1 MSSPAAGQA
10 AASPGRNTG
19 RNTGKDTG
27 EGRPTRVR
35 WKMFLLL
42 LGVVALNYIDRGSV
56 SVALPLITEDLGLSK
71 ETTGFVLSAFF
82 WTYALMQIPGG
93 WLIDRF
99 GPRVMAS
106 GACVGWGVA
115 QALTAASTGAGSLLG
130 YRLLLG
136 AVEAPVMPAGGKL
149 NAQWLPAKER
159 GRGAVLLDGGA
170 PLGAALGGIIIS
182 TLIAWTGS
190 WRISFVIAGVATV
203 VVGLLAHWYVRNTP
217 REHPGV
223 NEAEAAYIERAHAEE
238 DAEAPGTDERTGL
251 RPYLKHRSFWAMCLG
266 WMGFNGVFY
275 GLLTWG
281 PLYLSESKGF
291 DIKTIG
297 WSTLAIF
304 GAGFVGELIGG
315 WLADHWRSRGAGANK
330 VMRTLMGIAGAAV
343 VAGLLGVV
351 LVPDALTAVLLLS
364 GVLFF
369 LRWAGLFWSLPS
381 ILGGRANAGVVGG
394 AMNLAGNIAGI
405 VTPIVVGFI
414 VGGTGSYTWAL
425 LYFVGAGILFTAAS
439 LVLDYS
445 RRLAV
450 R

>member
-1 MSSPAAGQA
+1 MSTPSVGTTAEETTA
-10 AASPGRNTG
+10 AARGGRHS
-19 RNTGKDTG
+19 
-27 EGRPTRVR
+27 RVR
-35 WKMFLLL
+35 WKMFVLL

-82 WTYALMQIPGG
+82 WTYALMQIPSG
-93 WLIDRF
+93 WLADRF
-99 GPRVMAS
+99 GPRRMVS
-106 GACVGWGVA
+106 GACVGWGAA
-115 QALTAASTGAGSLLG
+115 QAVTAAATGAGSLLG

-170 PLGAALGGIIIS
+170 PLGAALGGVIIS
-182 TLIAWTGS
+182 ALIAWTGS
-190 WRISFVIAGVATV
+190 WRLSFVIAGILTVAI
-203 VVGLLAHWYVRNTP
+203 GLYAAWYIRDTP

-223 NEAEAAYIERAHAEE
+223 NDAEASYIERAHAEE
-238 DAEAPGTDERTGL
+238 DAAGPPDVRTGL
-251 RPYLKHRSFWAMCLG
+251 RPYLGHRSFWAMCLG

-281 PLYLSESKGF
+281 PLYLSETKGF

-297 WSTLAIF
+297 WSTLVIF
-304 GAGFVGELIGG
+304 GAGFVGELTGG
-315 WLADHWRSRGAGANK
+315 WLSDRWKAAGAGANK
-330 VMRTLMGIAGAAV
+330 VMRSMMGVAGTAV

-351 LVPDALTAVLLLS
+351 LVPDATTAVTLLS
-364 GVLFF
+364 VVMFF
-369 LRWAGLFWSLPS
+369 LRWAGLYWSLPS
-381 ILGGRANAGVVGG
+381 VLAGRANAGVVGG
-394 AMNLAGNIAGI
+394 AMNLSGNIAGI
-405 VTPIVVGFI
+405 VTPIAVGYI

-425 LYFVGAGILFTAAS
+425 LYFVGAGVLFTVSS

>member
-1 MSSPAAGQA
+1 MSTTPLGKTVPAATAPAG
-10 AASPGRNTG
+10 
-19 RNTGKDTG
+19 
-27 EGRPTRVR
+27 GRPSRVR
-35 WKMFLLL
+35 WKMFVLL

-56 SVALPLITEDLGLSK
+56 SVALPLITDDLGLSK

-93 WLIDRF
+93 WLADRF
-99 GPRVMAS
+99 GPRRMVS
-106 GACVGWGVA
+106 GACIGWGVA
-115 QALTAASTGAGSLLG
+115 QAATAAATGAGSLLG

-170 PLGAALGGIIIS
+170 PLGAALGGILIS
-182 TLIAWTGS
+182 ALIAWTGS
-190 WRISFVIAGVATV
+190 WRTSFVIAGVLTV
-203 VVGLLAHWYVRNTP
+203 FIGLCAAWYVRDTP

-223 NEAEAAYIERAHAEE
+223 NDAEAAYIESAHAAE
-238 DAEAPGTDERTGL
+238 DAAGPADERTGL
-251 RPYLKHRSFWAMCLG
+251 RPYLGHRSFWAMCLG

-281 PLYLSESKGF
+281 PLYLSETKGF

-297 WSTLAIF
+297 WSTLVIF
-304 GAGFVGELIGG
+304 GSGFVGELTGG
-315 WLADHWRSRGAGANK
+315 WISDRRKAAGAGANA
-330 VMRTLMGIAGAAV
+330 VMRTMMGVAGAAV

-351 LVPDALTAVLLLS
+351 LVPDPTTAVVLLS
-364 GVLFF
+364 AVMFF
-369 LRWAGLFWSLPS
+369 LRWAGLYWSLPS
-381 ILGGRANAGVVGG
+381 TLAGRSNAGVVGG

-405 VTPIVVGFI
+405 VTPIAVGYI

-425 LYFVGAGILFTAAS
+425 LYFVGAGVLFTVSS
-439 LVLDYS
+439 LVIDYS

>member
-1 MSSPAAGQA
+1 MSSSSAAETA
-10 AASPGRNTG
+10 ATAGSSGTTG
-19 RNTGKDTG
+19 TRAK
-27 EGRPTRVR
+27 PTRVR

-42 LGVVALNYIDRGSV
+42 LGVVSLNYIDRGSV
-56 SVALPLITEDLGLSK
+56 SVALPVITKDLQLSK

-82 WTYALMQIPGG
+82 WTYALMQIPSG
-93 WLIDRF
+93 WLADRF
-99 GPRVMAS
+99 GPRKMVA

-115 QALTAASTGAGSLLG
+115 QGLTAAATGAGSLLG

-149 NAQWLPAKER
+149 NAGWLPAKER

-182 TLIAWTGS
+182 GLLAWTGS
-190 WRISFVIAGVATV
+190 WRISFLVAGLLTVVAGLIAG
-203 VVGLLAHWYVRNTP
+203 WYIRNTP

-223 NEAEAAYIERAHAEE
+223 NDAEATYIEKAHEEE
-238 DAEAPGTDERTGL
+238 DAEGPVNERTGL
-251 RPYLKHRSFWAMCLG
+251 RPYLRYRSFWAMCLG

-281 PLYLSESKGF
+281 PLYLSEAKGF

-297 WSTLAIF
+297 WSTLVIF
-304 GAGFVGELIGG
+304 GSGFVGELIGG
-315 WLADHWRSRGAGANK
+315 WLCDRWKGTGAGANR
-330 VMRTLMGIAGAAV
+330 VMRTLMGIAGV
-343 VAGLLGVV
+343 SVIAGLLGVV
-351 LVPDALTAVLLLS
+351 LVPDAITAVVLLS
-364 GVLFF
+364 VVMFF

-394 AMNLAGNIAGI
+394 AMNLSGNIAGI

-425 LYFVGAGILFTAAS
+425 LYFVGSGVLFTLSS

-445 RRLAV
+445 KRLAV

>member
-1 MSSPAAGQA
+1 MSTTPLGKTVPAATAPAPAG
-10 AASPGRNTG
+10 
-19 RNTGKDTG
+19 
-27 EGRPTRVR
+27 GRPSRVR
-35 WKMFLLL
+35 WKMFVLL

-56 SVALPLITEDLGLSK
+56 SVALPLITDDLGLSK

-93 WLIDRF
+93 WLADRF
-99 GPRVMAS
+99 GPRRMVS
-106 GACVGWGVA
+106 GACIGWGVA
-115 QALTAASTGAGSLLG
+115 QAATAAATGAGSLLG

-170 PLGAALGGIIIS
+170 PLGAALGGILIS
-182 TLIAWTGS
+182 ALIAWTGS
-190 WRISFVIAGVATV
+190 WRTSFVIAGVLTV
-203 VVGLLAHWYVRNTP
+203 VIGLCAAWYVRDTP

-223 NEAEAAYIERAHAEE
+223 N
-238 DAEAPGTDERTGL
+238 DAEASYIESAHAAEDAAGPADERTGL
-251 RPYLKHRSFWAMCLG
+251 RPYLRHRSFWAMCLG

-281 PLYLSESKGF
+281 PLYLSETKGF

-297 WSTLAIF
+297 WSTLVIF
-304 GAGFVGELIGG
+304 GSGFVGELTGG
-315 WLADHWRSRGAGANK
+315 WISDRRKAAGAGANA
-330 VMRTLMGIAGAAV
+330 VMRTMMGVAGAAV

-351 LVPDALTAVLLLS
+351 LVPDPTTAVVLLS
-364 GVLFF
+364 AVMFF
-369 LRWAGLFWSLPS
+369 LRWAGLYWSLPS
-381 ILGGRANAGVVGG
+381 TLAGRSNAGVVGG

-405 VTPIVVGFI
+405 VTPIAVGYI

-425 LYFVGAGILFTAAS
+425 LYFVGAGVLFTVSS
-439 LVLDYS
+439 LVIDYS

>member
-1 MSSPAAGQA
+1 MSTPPVPETVPQAKAATPFG
-10 AASPGRNTG
+10 
-19 RNTGKDTG
+19 
-27 EGRPTRVR
+27 GRPSRVR
-35 WKMFLLL
+35 WKMFVLL

-93 WLIDRF
+93 WLADRF
-99 GPRVMAS
+99 GPRRMVS

-115 QALTAASTGAGSLLG
+115 QALTAAATGAGSLLG

-170 PLGAALGGIIIS
+170 PLGAALGGILIS
-182 TLIAWTGS
+182 ALIAWTGS
-190 WRISFVIAGVATV
+190 WRTSFVIAGVLTV
-203 VVGLLAHWYVRNTP
+203 LIGLFAAWYVRDTP

-223 NEAEAAYIERAHAEE
+223 NDAEATYIESAHAEE
-238 DAEAPGTDERTGL
+238 DAAGPADERTGL

-281 PLYLSESKGF
+281 PLYLSETKGF

-297 WSTLAIF
+297 WSTLVIF
-304 GAGFVGELIGG
+304 GAGFVGELTGG
-315 WLADHWRSRGAGANK
+315 WISDRRKAAGAGANA
-330 VMRTLMGIAGAAV
+330 VMRTMMGVAGVAV

-351 LVPDALTAVLLLS
+351 LVPDPITAVTLLS
-364 GVLFF
+364 VVMFF
-369 LRWAGLFWSLPS
+369 LRWAGLYWSLPS
-381 ILGGRANAGVVGG
+381 ILAGRANAGIVGG

-405 VTPIVVGFI
+405 VTPIAVGYI

-425 LYFVGAGILFTAAS
+425 LYFVGAGVLFTVSS
-439 LVLDYS
+439 LVIDYS

>member
-1 MSSPAAGQA
+1 MSTPPVPETVPQAKAATPSG
-10 AASPGRNTG
+10 
-19 RNTGKDTG
+19 
-27 EGRPTRVR
+27 GRPSRVR
-35 WKMFLLL
+35 WKMFVLL

-56 SVALPLITEDLGLSK
+56 SVALPLITKDLGLSK

-93 WLIDRF
+93 WLADRF
-99 GPRVMAS
+99 GPRRMVS

-115 QALTAASTGAGSLLG
+115 QALTAAATGAGSLLG

-170 PLGAALGGIIIS
+170 PLGAALGGILIS
-182 TLIAWTGS
+182 ALIAWTGS
-190 WRISFVIAGVATV
+190 WRTSFVIAGVLTV
-203 VVGLLAHWYVRNTP
+203 LIGLFAAWYVRDTP

-223 NEAEAAYIERAHAEE
+223 NDAEAAYIESAHAEE
-238 DAEAPGTDERTGL
+238 DAAGPADERTGL
-251 RPYLKHRSFWAMCLG
+251 RPYLGHRSFWAMCLG
-266 WMGFNGVFY
+266 WTGFNGVFY

-281 PLYLSESKGF
+281 PLYLSETKGF

-297 WSTLAIF
+297 WSTLVIF
-304 GAGFVGELIGG
+304 GAGFVGELTGG
-315 WLADHWRSRGAGANK
+315 WISDRRKAAGAGANA
-330 VMRTLMGIAGAAV
+330 VMRTMMGVAGAAV

-351 LVPDALTAVLLLS
+351 LVPDPITAVALLS
-364 GVLFF
+364 VVMFF
-369 LRWAGLFWSLPS
+369 LRWAGLYWSLPS
-381 ILGGRANAGVVGG
+381 TLAGRANAGIVGG

-405 VTPIVVGFI
+405 VTPIAVGYI

-425 LYFVGAGILFTAAS
+425 LYFVGAGVLFTVSS
-439 LVLDYS
+439 LVIDYS

>member
-1 MSSPAAGQA
+1 MTSSPAAKAVSA
-10 AASPGRNTG
+10 AGLAES
-19 RNTGKDTG
+19 
-27 EGRPTRVR
+27 RPTRVR
-35 WKMFLLL
+35 WKMFVLL

-93 WLIDRF
+93 WLADRF
-99 GPRVMAS
+99 GSRVMVS
-106 GACVGWGVA
+106 GSCVGWGVA
-115 QALTAASTGAGSLLG
+115 QGLTAAAGGVGSLLG

-136 AVEAPVMPAGGKL
+136 AAEAPVMPAGGKL

-170 PLGAALGGIIIS
+170 PLGAAIGGIAIS
-182 TLIAWTGS
+182 ALIAWTGS
-190 WRISFVIAGVATV
+190 WRISFVVAGVATV
-203 VVGLLAHWYVRNTP
+203 AVGLLAAWYIRNTP
-217 REHPGV
+217 AEHPGV
-223 NEAEAAYIERAHAEE
+223 NAAEAAYVQRAHAEE
-238 DAEAPGTDERTGL
+238 DARNPQDTRTGL
-251 RPYLKHRSFWAMCLG
+251 RPYLRHRSFWAMCLG

-281 PLYLSESKGF
+281 PLYLSETKGF
-291 DIKTIG
+291 DIKAIG
-297 WSTLAIF
+297 WSTLVIF
-304 GAGFVGELIGG
+304 GSGFVGELTGG
-315 WLADHWRSRGAGANK
+315 WLADRWRAAGAGTNR
-330 VMRTLMGIAGAAV
+330 VMRTLMGVSGTAV

-351 LVPDALTAVLLLS
+351 LVPDPVTAVALLS
-364 GVLFF
+364 AVLFF
-369 LRWAGLFWSLPS
+369 LRWAGLYWSLPS
-381 ILGGRANAGVVGG
+381 TLAGRANAGIVGG

-405 VTPIVVGFI
+405 VTPIAVGFI

-425 LYFVGAGILFTAAS
+425 LYFVGAGVLFTASS

>member
-1 MSSPAAGQA
+1 
-10 AASPGRNTG
+10 
-19 RNTGKDTG
+19 
-27 EGRPTRVR
+27 
-35 WKMFLLL
+35 MFVLL

-82 WTYALMQIPGG
+82 WTYALMQIPSG
-93 WLIDRF
+93 WLADRF
-99 GPRVMAS
+99 GARRMVS

-115 QALTAASTGAGSLLG
+115 QSVTAAATGAGSLLG

-182 TLIAWTGS
+182 ALIAWTDS
-190 WRISFVIAGVATV
+190 WRISFVVAGLLTV
-203 VVGLLAHWYVRNTP
+203 VAGLFAGWYIRNTP

-223 NEAEAAYIERAHAEE
+223 NDAEATYIEQAHAEE
-238 DAEAPGTDERTGL
+238 DATGPVNERAGL
-251 RPYLKHRSFWAMCLG
+251 RPYLKYRSFWAMCLG

-281 PLYLSESKGF
+281 PLYLSETKGF

-297 WSTLAIF
+297 WSTLVIF
-304 GAGFVGELIGG
+304 GAGFVGELLGG
-315 WLADHWRSRGAGANK
+315 WLSDRWKAAGAGANK
-330 VMRTLMGIAGAAV
+330 VMRTMMGVAGVSV
-343 VAGLLGVV
+343 VSGLLGVV
-351 LVPDALTAVLLLS
+351 LVPDAVTAVVLLS
-364 GVLFF
+364 VVMFF

-394 AMNLAGNIAGI
+394 AMNLSGNIAGI
-405 VTPIVVGFI
+405 VTPIAVGYI

-425 LYFVGAGILFTAAS
+425 LYFVGAGVLFTVSS

-445 RRLAV
+445 KRLAV